1 MNLHLDKD
9 AFGVLI
15 EDIHSRTGYRTDVL
29 EKDYYVAL
37 ILKELAEKQAAGLP
51 AYFKGGTALYKAL
64 KTTNRFSED
73 IDLSVDARG
82 CSRTQNDKRLEAA
95 AKKYSSLERDA
106 SMGKTNRSEVIS
118 VYRYEPQTAYDADDA
133 LQRFGLLKI
142 EATSF
147 TISEPVESLE
157 VAPMIYDLAADEQ
170 KTILESQYG
179 VSPFIVKTI
188 TLERIFIDKL
198 FAAESYVRKSKDVHR
213 AFEAAKHI
221 YDLAVLEN
229 HPKIVFLLSNH
240 EQMKY
245 LLDIRMAE
253 EKMRLDGI
261 PGVCPNEFAF
271 FDEASENS
279 AVRSAYEIMQR
290 QYVLRA
296 NDRIPFDTAYGSLER
311 MKNKLQQNSAWRE
324 CENIGSCI

>member
-1 MNLHLDKD
+1 M
-9 AFGVLI
+9 
-15 EDIHSRTGYRTDVL
+15 
-29 EKDYYVAL
+29 
-37 ILKELAEKQAAGLP
+37 
-51 AYFKGGTALYKAL
+51 
-64 KTTNRFSED
+64 
-73 IDLSVDARG
+73 
-82 CSRTQNDKRLEAA
+82 
-95 AKKYSSLERDA
+95 
-106 SMGKTNRSEVIS
+106 
-118 VYRYEPQTAYDADDA
+118 
-133 LQRFGLLKI
+133 
-142 EATSF
+142 
-147 TISEPVESLE
+147 
-157 VAPMIYDLAADEQ
+157 APMIYDLAADEQ

-229 HPKIVFLLSNH
+229 HPKIVSLLSNH

-245 LLDIRMAE
+245 LLDIRMEE

-261 PGVCPNEFAF
+261 PGVCPNEFTF

-296 NDRIPFDTAYGSLER
+296 NDRIPFNIACEGLSKVKE
-311 MKNKLQQNSAWRE
+311 KLQHNTAWHE
-324 CENIGSCI
+324 CVK